1 MKIVV
6 SGGWSYG
13 NIGDEAI
20 ATATA
25 WLLDKT
31 FPQWEKVY
39 TAFDPKDFRAC
50 HASEA
55 LPSVHA
61 CLSRFPEPSL
71 DADKVCADP
80 EHYGLGD
87 FVASLDEDTLF
98 LMSGGGYFTENWH
111 SQFVARLAELRL
123 ASARGAKVA
132 LIGQS
137 IGPVY
142 SEAGRA
148 ALKQALLL
156 CDFLSVRDESTQRL
170 LKELG
175 LESHLAPD
183 VANVMGDILPAR
195 ERQNA
200 VTVMPAAY
208 SPYMAADERK
218 KQNKLLQKFQ
228 KRLSPGG
235 IRYKR
240 QMRLLMELLAKD
252 YPLRFV
258 MSTRWDWDKKFTS
271 HVCSRL
277 KPEQYTVVDCAT
289 TEELCG
295 ELSAGGFLV
304 STKMHPII
312 ISTSYGIGAIG
323 ISYNFKVSDYM
334 ASLGA
339 SHRCFRIDRVNARKM
354 AAIVKDGMGK
364 TVDSEALKARVYAM
378 MRRLK
383 ETLEA

>member
-25 WLLDKT
+25 WLLDRT
-31 FPQWEKVY
+31 FPDAEKLY
-39 TAFDPKDFRAC
+39 TAYDPESFLSC
-50 HASEA
+50 HGIPA

-61 CLSRFPEPSL
+61 CLSRFPEQSL
-71 DADKVCADP
+71 DADAVCADP
-80 EHYGLGD
+80 EGYGLGEI
-87 FVASLDEDTLF
+87 AARLDEDTLF
-98 LMSGGGYFTENWH
+98 VMSGGGYFTENWR

-142 SEAGRA
+142 SEAGRE
-148 ALKQALLL
+148 ALTQALTL
-156 CDFLSVRDESTQRL
+156 CDFLSVRDESTRAL
-170 LKELG
+170 LRELG
-175 LESHLAPD
+175 VESGLAPD
-183 VANVMGDILPAR
+183 VANVIGDILPGRKR
-195 ERQNA
+195 ERV

-240 QMRLLMELLAKD
+240 QMRRLMELLAKD

-258 MSTRWDWDKKFTS
+258 MSTQWDWDKKFTDY
-271 HVCSRL
+271 VCAGLNQER
-277 KPEQYTVVDCAT
+277 YTVVNCENTA
-289 TEELCG
+289 ELCA

-312 ISTSYGIGAIG
+312 ISASYGVGAIG
-323 ISYNFKVSDYM
+323 ISYNFKVGDYM

-339 SHRCFRIDRVNARKM
+339 GERCFRIDRVDAEKM
-354 AAIVKDGMGK
+354 AAIVRSGMDK
-364 TVDSEALKARVYAM
+364 TVDSAPLKEQVYAM
-378 MRRLK
+378 MQKLK